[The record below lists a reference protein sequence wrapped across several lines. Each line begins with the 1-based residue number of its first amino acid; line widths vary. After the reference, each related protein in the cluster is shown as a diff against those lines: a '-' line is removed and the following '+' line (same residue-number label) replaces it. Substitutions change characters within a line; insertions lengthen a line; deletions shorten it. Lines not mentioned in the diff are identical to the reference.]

1 MRTHSTQQTEQ
12 PCTSFTRVFVFVGL
26 LTIVSICNLSN
37 QLYSQS
43 CPNVDFSMG
52 NFTNWQGRTGTC
64 CPINLPTPGF
74 VPGRHTIIAAPG
86 FDGNTGGGL
95 VLPAPGFTRVARLG
109 NAVNGAEAEGLSYTL
124 TVDPTN
130 ALFIY
135 TYAVVLEDP
144 GHTVVEQP
152 RFELQVRDQFN
163 NIIPCTFYEVAA
175 GAGLP
180 GFNTFGGVVW
190 QNWQQVG
197 VDLTAYMGQSVTIEA
212 RTGDCDL
219 GGHYGYAYIAGQ
231 CQPLTIDLNFCS
243 GATSAN
249 LSAPNGFA
257 QYNWSTGQTTQN
269 ITIPNPTVGQVVT
282 CTVTSVT
289 GCQAVLTT
297 TLNPVVVTASINAS
311 NNVSC
316 NGGNNGSATVTPG
329 GGTGPYTYSW
339 APIGGTGATGIGL
352 TAGTYTVTVTE
363 SSNNCTGTA
372 TVVITQPSLPLTS
385 TATPTQILCFG
396 GSTGAIDLNPN
407 GGTLNYSYLWNNGA
421 TTQDLSG
428 LAAGNYSVTV
438 TDANGCTNT
447 YSTTLTQPAAALAVN
462 GVTTNVLCFGGNTG
476 SINITPSGGTP
487 GYTYLWSN
495 GATTQ
500 DIAGLTSGGY
510 TVTVTDANGCTNN
523 AYSANITQPAAA
535 LAVNGVT
542 TNVLCFGG
550 NTGSINITPA
560 GGTPGYTYLWSNGA
574 TTQDINTLTAG
585 NYNVT
590 VTDANGCTNN
600 LYAATITQPAAALS
614 VNGISANVLCFGGNT
629 GSVDITPAGGTPGY
643 TYLWSNG
650 STTQDINSLAAGN
663 YNVTV
668 TDANGCTNN
677 SFTAN
682 ITQPAAALAVNGVTT
697 NVLCFGGSTGAINI
711 TPTGGTPVYSY
722 LWSNGATTQD
732 LGTIPAGS
740 YTVTVTDANG
750 CTNNSYIGNVTQP
763 AAAMSVNGITTN
775 VLCFGGNTGSINIT
789 PAGGT
794 PGYTYLWSNGATTQD
809 INSLAAGNYNVMV
822 TDANGCTNSV
832 YAATITQPAAALSV
846 NGVST
851 NVLCFGGNTGSVN
864 ITPAGGTPG
873 YTYLWSNGS
882 TTQDINS
889 LAAGN
894 YNVTVTDANGC
905 TNNSFTANITQPA
918 AALAVNG
925 MSTNVLCF
933 GGNTGSININAA
945 GGTPTYTYLWSNGST
960 TQDIGSLTAG
970 NYNVTVTDANGCTNN
985 SFSAVITQPAAGI
998 SVVGNST
1005 NVLCY
1010 GGTSGTIN
1018 ITPSGGTPAY
1028 SFLWSNG
1035 STTEDLNG
1043 LSAGN
1048 YSVIVTDANGCTNNS
1063 FVEFVNQPN
1072 SALTVFGSP
1081 LNPSCNGMVDGS
1093 LDITANGGT
1102 IPYSYNWS
1110 NGSADQDIF
1119 NLGAGN
1125 YSVIVTDGNGCNVNG
1140 TWPIL
1145 DPSAVNILSQV
1156 QNSSCSGIHD
1166 GSISM
1171 NIVGGVAPYNVIWN
1185 TGSTNTS
1192 LANLGPGTYSVTVTD
1207 ANGCTNT
1214 GTYLIAPPTVINVN
1228 VDIASPYSIWLGESV
1243 ELNALAS
1250 GGTGN
1255 LTYSWGPTDYLTCP
1269 DCPTT
1274 DASPLLNTTY
1284 AVTVTDENGCTS
1296 VAVVDIEIMFALYIP
1311 NTFTPNGDGDNDLFY
1326 AVSGSVKKFNMRIFD
1341 RWGEEVFTTASI
1353 HEGWD
1358 GSYHG
1363 LEAKQDVYVFRVEA
1377 TFTNGKYEE
1386 IVGQVNLLR

>member
-1 MRTHSTQQTEQ
+1 MRTHFTQQTEQ
-12 PCTSFTRVFVFVGL
+12 PCAFLTKVFVFVGL
-26 LTIVSICNLSN
+26 LTIVSISNYSN

-64 CPINLPTPGF
+64 CPINLPTLGF
-74 VPGRHTIIAAPG
+74 VAGRHTIIAAPG
-86 FDGNTGGGL
+86 FDANTGGGL

-144 GHTVVEQP
+144 GHTTAEQP

-180 GFNTFGGVVW
+180 GFQTVGGVVW
-190 QNWQQVG
+190 KNWQQVG
-197 VDLTAYMGQSVTIEA
+197 VDLSAYMGQTVTIEA

-219 GGHYGYAYIAGQ
+219 GGHFGYGYIAGQ
-231 CQPLTIDLNFCS
+231 CQPLVINLNFCS
-243 GATSAN
+243 GAASAN

-257 QYNWSTGQTTQN
+257 TYLWSTGQTTQN
-269 ITIPNPTVGQVVT
+269 ITILSPTIGQVVT
-282 CTVTSVT
+282 CTITSVT
-289 GCQAVLTT
+289 GCQAVLST
-297 TLNPVVVTASINAS
+297 TLNPVLVTANITSS
-311 NNVSC
+311 TNVSC
-316 NGGNNGSATVTPG
+316 NGGNNGSATVTAA
-329 GGTGPYTYSW
+329 GGTAPYTYSW
-339 APIGGTGATGIGL
+339 APSGGTAATANGL
-352 TAGTYTVTVTE
+352 TAGTFTVTVTE

-372 TVVITQPSLPLTS
+372 TVVIAQPSLPLTTTS
-385 TATPTQILCFG
+385 TLTQIACFG
-396 GSTGAIDLNPN
+396 GSTGAIDINPS

-421 TTQDLSG
+421 TTQDISG
-428 LAAGNYSVTV
+428 LNAGNYSVTI
-438 TDANGCTNT
+438 TDANNCTAT
-447 YSTTLTQPAAALAVN
+447 YTTTLTQPAAILAVN

-476 SINITPSGGTP
+476 SINITPTGGTP

-495 GATTQ
+495 GANTQ
-500 DIAGLTSGGY
+500 DINTLATGNY
-510 TVTVTDANGCTNN
+510 NVTVTDANGCTNSL
-523 AYSANITQPAAA
+523 YSATITQPAAA

-550 NTGSINITPA
+550 NTGSVNITPS
-560 GGTPGYTYLWSNGA
+560 GGTPVYTYLWSNGA
-574 TTQDINTLTAG
+574 TAQDINTLAAG

-600 LYAATITQPAAALS
+600 LYSATITQPASALS
-614 VNGISANVLCFGGNT
+614 VNGVTTNVLCFGGNT
-629 GSVDITPAGGTPGY
+629 GSVNITPAGGTPGY
-643 TYLWSNG
+643 TYMWSNG
-650 STTQDINSLAAGN
+650 ATTQDINSLAAGN

-668 TDANGCTNN
+668 TDASGCTNN
-677 SFTAN
+677 LYSAT
-682 ITQPAAALAVNGVTT
+682 ISQPAAVLAVNGTTT

-732 LGTIPAGS
+732 LGTIPAGNYS
-740 YTVTVTDANG
+740 VIVTDANG
-750 CTNNSYIGNVTQP
+750 CTNNLYSGIITQP
-763 AAAMSVNGITTN
+763 TAVMSVTGVTTN
-775 VLCFGGNTGSINIT
+775 VLCFGGNSGTINIT

-794 PGYTYLWSNGATTQD
+794 PGYSYLWSNGSTTQD
-809 INSLAAGNYNVMV
+809 LNSLPIGNYSVMI
-822 TDANGCTNSV
+822 TDANGCTNSL
-832 YAATITQPAAALSV
+832 YSANIIQPAAALTV

-851 NVLCFGGNTGSVN
+851 NVLCFGGNTGAVN

-873 YTYLWSNGS
+873 YTYSWSNGA

-889 LAAGN
+889 LTSGN

-918 AALAVNG
+918 ASLSING
-925 MSTNVLCF
+925 VATNVLCF
-933 GGNTGSININAA
+933 GGNTGSVNIIAA
-945 GGTPTYTYLWSNGST
+945 GGTPSYTYTWSNGAT
-960 TQDIGSLTAG
+960 TQDINSLAVG

-985 SFSAVITQPAAGI
+985 SFSAMITQPAAAI

-1005 NVLCY
+1005 SVLCY

-1035 STTEDLNG
+1035 ATSEDLNG
-1043 LSAGN
+1043 LSGGN
-1048 YSVIVTDANGCTNNS
+1048 YSVVVTDADGCTNNS

-1072 SALTVFGSP
+1072 SALTVYGSP
-1081 LNPSCNGMVDGS
+1081 LNPSCNGTIDGS

-1102 IPYSYNWS
+1102 APYTYSWNT
-1110 NGSADQDIF
+1110 GSLHEDLYSLA
-1119 NLGAGN
+1119 AGN
-1125 YSVIVTDGNGCNVNG
+1125 YSVIVTDANGCIVNG
-1140 TWPIL
+1140 SWPIL
-1145 DPSAVNILSQV
+1145 YPSAVNLLSSV
-1156 QNSSCSGIHD
+1156 DGNTCSGIHD
-1166 GSISM
+1166 GFISM
-1171 NIVGGVAPYNVIWN
+1171 NIVGGVAPYNVLWS

-1192 LANLGPGTYSVTVTD
+1192 ISNLGPGNYSVTVTD
-1207 ANGCTNT
+1207 ANGCSNT

-1228 VDIASPYSIWLGESV
+1228 VDIESPYFIWLGESV

-1255 LTYSWGPTDYLTCP
+1255 LTYSWGPTDYLTCS

-1274 DASPLLNTTY
+1274 DASPTLNTTY
-1284 AVTVTDENGCTS
+1284 AVTVTDENGCTG
-1296 VAVVDIEIMFALYIP
+1296 VAVVNIEIMFALYVP
-1311 NTFTPNGDGDNDLFY
+1311 NTFTPNGDGDNDLFN
-1326 AVSGSVKKFNMRIFD
+1326 AISGSVKKFNMRIFD
-1341 RWGEEVFTTASI
+1341 RWGEEVFNTASI

-1358 GSYHG
+1358 GSYRG
-1363 LEAKQDVYVFRVEA
+1363 IEAKQDVYTFRIEA
-1377 TFTNGKYEE
+1377 TFSNGKYSELM
-1386 IVGQVNLLR
+1386 GQVNLLR